1 MAVFSSTGLAVGGRI
16 KPDVTAPGFFIS
28 SANSNADGDCAIAEM
43 AGTTHAM
50 AVTAGAVALIR
61 QYFREGFYPSGKRGK
76 GFSGGKDG
84 ISFEGGF
91 IPSGALMKAMTIA
104 AGQVM
109 PGVFP
114 QPTAAQGAPLNGY
127 PNPYSG
133 YGRVQLNQV
142 LFGEENGKTAGDRLF
157 VIDGESVAT
166 GEERVYT
173 IPTRADDEGFGTEFK
188 VVLVWTDP
196 PAEPNSQN
204 PLVNNLDLDVDGQ
217 NGNSDGTGAAP
228 DTVNNVEAVR
238 LTATAGGTIE
248 VKVKGTSVVEGGSQ
262 KFALV
267 VTGPLSLTSPPPAP
281 PPAASDLGGTPDIDE
296 GPATAISRCKSDG
309 QRQRLQTYSRCKTDS
324 GGGNDDSLVMYL
336 YILTG
341 VLGLFGPTL
350 IVLLVVRRRK
360 HRTQPPQ
367 SSASNAAPQQVKVT
381 VAQN

>member
-1 MAVFSSTGLAVGGRI
+1 MAVFSSTGPAVGGRV

-28 SANSNADGDCAIAEM
+28 SANSNAAGDCPITEM
-43 AGTTHAM
+43 AGTSM
-50 AVTAGAVALIR
+50 ATPITAGNVALIR
-61 QYFREGFYPSGKRGK
+61 QYLREGFYPTGKRGNDL
-76 GFSGGKDG
+76 GGNN
-84 ISFEGGF
+84 FEGGM

-196 PAEPNSQN
+196 PAKPNSQN
-204 PLVNNLDLDVDGQ
+204 PLVNNLDLEVDGQ

-248 VKVKGTSVVEGGSQ
+248 VKVKGTSVVEGGPQ

-367 SSASNAAPQQVKVT
+367 SSASNAAPQQVEVMVT
-381 VAQN
+381 

>member
-16 KPDVTAPGFFIS
+16 KPDVTAPGFFIT
-28 SANSNADGDCAIAEM
+28 SANSNADGDCPITEM
-43 AGTTHAM
+43 AGTSM
-50 AVTAGAVALIR
+50 ATPITAGNVALIR
-61 QYFREGFYPSGKRGK
+61 QYLREGFYPTGKRGNNL
-76 GFSGGKDG
+76 GGNNFDG
-84 ISFEGGF
+84 GM
-91 IPSGALMKAMTIA
+91 IPSGALMKAMTIS

-114 QPTAAQGAPLNGY
+114 QPGPGAQGAPLSGY
-127 PNPYSG
+127 PNQYSG
-133 YGRVQLNQV
+133 YGRTQLNTV
-142 LFGEENGKTAGDRLF
+142 LYAEDDGKSAGDRLF
-157 VIDGESVAT
+157 IIDGETVAT
-166 GEERVYT
+166 GEEKVYT
-173 IPTRADDEGFGTEFK
+173 IPTRGDDEGWGTEFK
-188 VVLVWTDP
+188 AVLVWTDP
-196 PAEPNSQN
+196 PAEPISQN
-204 PLVNNLDLDVDGQ
+204 PLVNNLDLEVDGQ

-367 SSASNAAPQQVKVT
+367 SSASNAAPQQVEVMVT
-381 VAQN
+381 

>member
-28 SANSNADGDCAIAEM
+28 SANSNADGDCPIAEM
-43 AGTTHAM
+43 AGTSM
-50 AVTAGAVALIR
+50 ATPITAGNVALIR
-61 QYFREGFYPSGKRGK
+61 QYLREGFYPTGKRGNDL
-76 GFSGGKDG
+76 GGNN
-84 ISFEGGF
+84 FEGGM

-173 IPTRADDEGFGTEFK
+173 ITTRADDEGFGTEFK

-204 PLVNNLDLDVDGQ
+204 PLVNNLDLEVDGQ

-248 VKVKGTSVVEGGSQ
+248 VKVKGTSVVEGGPQ

-367 SSASNAAPQQVKVT
+367 SSASNAAPQQVEVMVT
-381 VAQN
+381 